1 MKQAFDAGDL
11 VMDRFRVKSVLG
23 RGGQAIVYKVI
34 DVQSNKTLAMK
45 QYLNVQFMQKEDL
58 QQIENEA
65 TMLRKIN
72 HPNVLHAYQL
82 IKQEDQYLLI
92 MEFIDGCSMS
102 EFIQR
107 QFPHLIRL
115 EDLIDFN
122 KLCKYLEPYKD
133 SPDLK
138 YQYHSIIRKMLAGQ
152 SNLLDNAGTTQFLA
166 RGFTL
171 RGKSEELLN
180 RAKTSSN
187 TIQVAYSDV
196 EPAKQKV
203 PVKKLAHSPSV
214 TDLDLESTAQS
225 LEAQSYQDAIEYMFA
240 QLLEVLVMLQD
251 NKIMHRDLK
260 PDNLMITKD
269 AQLKLIDFGYVK
281 VSDHAKTM
289 VGTPGFLAP
298 EMHLGTFKD
307 RLYNNKVDIWAAG
320 ALFYQML
327 YGYCPFLINRYL
339 EFDELQAKK
348 GLYLPT
354 DLFGTTFA
362 NSKYT

>member
-102 EFIQR
+102 EFIRR

-115 EDLIDFN
+115 EDLIDFK
-122 KLCKYLEPYKD
+122 KLYEYLGPYKD

-152 SNLLDNAGTTQFLA
+152 SNLLDNAGTT
-166 RGFTL
+166 
-171 RGKSEELLN
+171 
-180 RAKTSSN
+180 
-187 TIQVAYSDV
+187 
-196 EPAKQKV
+196 
-203 PVKKLAHSPSV
+203 
-214 TDLDLESTAQS
+214 
-225 LEAQSYQDAIEYMFA
+225 
-240 QLLEVLVMLQD
+240 
-251 NKIMHRDLK
+251 
-260 PDNLMITKD
+260 
-269 AQLKLIDFGYVK
+269 
-281 VSDHAKTM
+281 
-289 VGTPGFLAP
+289 
-298 EMHLGTFKD
+298 
-307 RLYNNKVDIWAAG
+307 
-320 ALFYQML
+320 
-327 YGYCPFLINRYL
+327 
-339 EFDELQAKK
+339 
-348 GLYLPT
+348 
-354 DLFGTTFA
+354 
-362 NSKYT
+362 